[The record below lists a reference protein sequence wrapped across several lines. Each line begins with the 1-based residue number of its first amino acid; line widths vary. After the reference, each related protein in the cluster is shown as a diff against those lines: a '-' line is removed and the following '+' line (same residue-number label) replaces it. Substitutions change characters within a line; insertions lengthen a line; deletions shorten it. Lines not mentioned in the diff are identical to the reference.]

1 MFGQLR
7 DDHARQI
14 GMESGQQAGGDD
26 GARHHVIRRSRS
38 LECMGVRHA
47 TCNLLAEKIEFALLV
62 VLIAARIEGHAV
74 AVRSSGFVRVRCRSE
89 EHTSE
94 LQSLMRNSYAVFCL
108 KKKINIQNTK
118 SKNISSIP
126 DNLI

>member
-1 MFGQLR
+1 MRISDWSSDVCSSDLLR
-7 DDHARQI
+7 DNHAGKI
-14 GMESGQQAGGDD
+14 GIEAGQQAGGDD
-26 GARHHVIRRSRS
+26 AARHHFIRRSRS

-74 AVRSSGFVRVRCRSE
+74 AVRSSGFVRVRRSE

-94 LQSLMRNSYAVFCL
+94 LKSLMRISYAVFCL
-108 KKKINIQNTK
+108 KKKKNTSDIHK
-118 SKNISSIP
+118 S
-126 DNLI
+126 